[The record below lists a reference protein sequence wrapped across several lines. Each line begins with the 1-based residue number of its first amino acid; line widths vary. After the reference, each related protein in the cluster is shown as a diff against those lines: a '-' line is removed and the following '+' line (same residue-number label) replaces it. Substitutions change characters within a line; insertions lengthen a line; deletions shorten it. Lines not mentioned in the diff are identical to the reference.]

1 MPAYELEEVLQ
12 ADAFKKLYPEQYYSR
27 FISQNTRPDGRTLGR
42 ARIATVGLGV
52 ISTADS
58 SALVRI
64 GATSVI
70 AAVKLEV
77 RVPSEDHP
85 NIGNLQANIELT
97 SLCSSELRQGR
108 PSDVPGYLTD
118 QVSSAL
124 VTTRACNLEQ
134 LCIERGRA
142 AWVAYLDIYILN
154 NDGALLDA
162 CLLAGGACMQ
172 ALSLPNVSVNDEGN
186 HAGGFG

>member
-77 RVPSEDHP
+77 RSQQLLSLPDSASPEAGAACACAICCRCHLKQHWLVVVQVRVPSEDHP

-118 QVSSAL
+118 QASRCTWGL
-124 VTTRACNLEQ
+124 
-134 LCIERGRA
+134 
-142 AWVAYLDIYILN
+142 
-154 NDGALLDA
+154 
-162 CLLAGGACMQ
+162 
-172 ALSLPNVSVNDEGN
+172 
-186 HAGGFG
+186 HARHFHAK